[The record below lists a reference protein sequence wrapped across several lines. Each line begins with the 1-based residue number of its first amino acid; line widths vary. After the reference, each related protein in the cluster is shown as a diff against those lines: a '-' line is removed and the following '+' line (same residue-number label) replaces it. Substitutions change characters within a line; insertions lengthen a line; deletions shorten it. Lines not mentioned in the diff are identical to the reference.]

1 MYTSAEELDELE
13 AMRRN
18 VRERVA
24 TLELCWSCQRV
35 SHCDVA
41 MVDDA
46 APVWLC
52 QDCQDKL
59 LSREDLGARL
69 WPSPR
74 EATRDGN

>member
-1 MYTSAEELDELE
+1 MYTSAAELDELE
-13 AMRRN
+13 AMRKN
-18 VRERVA
+18 IRESVA

-35 SHCDVA
+35 SHCDIA

-52 QDCQDKL
+52 RDCQDKL
-59 LSREDLGARL
+59 LSQEQLGARL

-74 EATRDGN
+74 DVRPDGN

>member
-13 AMRRN
+13 AMRKN
-18 VRERVA
+18 IRESVA

-35 SHCDVA
+35 SHCDIA

-52 QDCQDKL
+52 RDCQDKL
-59 LSREDLGARL
+59 LSREQLGARL
-69 WPSPR
+69 WPSPW
-74 EATRDGN
+74 EATPGGG